1 MSDKK
6 KSSRR
11 SLRKAQGT
19 RHGTL
24 INWREESQTSRKTA
38 DRYGRALRDGRQ

>member
-6 KSSRR
+6 NSSRK
-11 SLRKAQGT
+11 SPRKAQGT

-24 INWREESQTSRKTA
+24 INWREASQPSRKTK
-38 DRYGRALRDGRQ
+38 DRYGRALRDGR

>member
-6 KSSRR
+6 NSSRK
-11 SLRKAQGT
+11 SVRKAQGT

-24 INWREESQTSRKTA
+24 INWREGSQPSGKPA
-38 DRYGRALRDGRQ
+38 DRYGRALRDGR